1 MKVRN
6 AVALSVATALLAA
19 QASALEVSL
28 STVQYPEKQSIEVSF
43 AGTSRAPKAEIRAD
57 VEAREAQTA
66 IEISFTKMRPAVLFA
81 GDVTSFVVWAVTRDG
96 KYENLGE
103 LWVRDENGDA
113 SFSTGLKEFALI
125 VTAESHAMVDDPS
138 ELIVFYS
145 EAPVK
150 PKGSRVT
157 PIQFARFVPAPRHD
171 VESIAGLD
179 YTLDKPIDLVQAQK
193 AFELAQR
200 AEAEQYAPGL
210 MHEARITLAQAN
222 ALATA
227 SGRRKEMVDFSR
239 RTVSLSSEAMRV
251 TKRKVE
257 EKELEQRIASR
268 RAEME
273 ALESRARSAESAA
286 ATANRDLEQARAER
300 TSVEAEMA
308 RLGDEKLRLEDQTL
322 RLEAERAALERQ
334 KAELLQR
341 LQGALSRVAET
352 RNTARGFIVNLP
364 DILFDTNE
372 ATLKPEAKITIAKLS
387 GIMLLMAELN
397 VRIEGHTD
405 TTGTAAYN
413 MKLSQR
419 RADSV
424 LAFLIESGLASE
436 RMTAVGY
443 GMERPLAD
451 NTTAGGRARNRRV
464 ELVIAEGQIG
474 APQ

>member
-1 MKVRN
+1 
-6 AVALSVATALLAA
+6 
-19 QASALEVSL
+19 
-28 STVQYPEKQSIEVSF
+28 
-43 AGTSRAPKAEIRAD
+43 
-57 VEAREAQTA
+57 
-66 IEISFTKMRPAVLFA
+66 MRPAVLFA

-113 SFSTGLKEFALI
+113 SFSTGMKEFALL
-125 VTAESHAMVDDPS
+125 VTAESHALVDDPS
-138 ELIVFYS
+138 ELVVFTS
-145 EAPVK
+145 QAPAK

-179 YTLDKPIDLVQAQK
+179 YTLETPLDLVQAQK

-200 AEAEQYAPGL
+200 AKAEEYAPGL
-210 MHEARITLAQAN
+210 MREARITLAQAN

-227 SGRRKEMVDFSR
+227 SGRRKELADFSR

-251 TKRKVE
+251 TNRKVE

-268 RAEME
+268 KAEME
-273 ALESRARSAESAA
+273 ALESRARSAESTA
-286 ATANRDLEQARAER
+286 ATAKRDLEKARAER

-308 RLGDEKLRLEDQTL
+308 RLGEEKLRLEDQTL
-322 RLEAERAALERQ
+322 RLEAERAALEKQ

-341 LQGALSRVAET
+341 LQNALSRVAET
-352 RNTARGFIVNLP
+352 KSTARGFIVNLP

-405 TTGTAAYN
+405 ATGSAAYN
-413 MKLSQR
+413 MKLSQQ
-419 RADSV
+419 RAESV
-424 LAFLIESGLASE
+424 LAFLTESGLASG

-451 NTTAGGRARNRRV
+451 NTTADGRARNRRV